1 LHFGKIKNMAVQ
13 KKTYTRAIA
22 VIPSDNND
30 IPNPAL
36 QILSGVSNSSTSN
49 FQLVGD
55 IVFENLGIQPGD
67 IVYNLTQQTA
77 ATVVLP
83 PFSNLI
89 DLNADIFTVGS
100 CSFIIFAGT
109 QNDASKGGCVIY
121 SGTGGN
127 FIADTLG
134 NDQISLVG
142 IPSGQIVPVQV
153 KKVYATGIGS
163 GNLVALW

>member
-1 LHFGKIKNMAVQ
+1 MAVQ

-36 QILSGVSNSSTSN
+36 QILSGVSNPGGSSP
-49 FQLVGD
+49 FFLVGSISFD
-55 IVFENLGIQPGD
+55 NLGIQPGD
-67 IVYNLTQQTA
+67 IVYNLTGQSA
-77 ATVVLP
+77 ATIISYP
-83 PFSNLI
+83 IGGNLLE
-89 DLNADIFTVGS
+89 LNADIFTSIGE
-100 CSFIIFAGT
+100 SFIIYAGT
-109 QNDASKGGCVIY
+109 QNDGSKGGCVIY

-134 NDQISLVG
+134 GDQTSFVG